1 MGAMP
6 GSLSDKRSIAANPKA
21 AGLAPGAASR
31 DRIAWVRAALVVVPL
46 GREINDAKVL
56 TGRQRPL
63 TEVALLVV
71 EIASAE
77 GQTGLSFS
85 YTLRTGGPAML
96 ALARELGVGLLGE
109 GPSGMSRPRE
119 KTVLWSAPPR
129 RAGGGVGGRGVSWV
143 G

>member
-6 GSLSDKRSIAANPKA
+6 GSLSEKRSIAANPKA

-31 DRIAWVRAALVVVPL
+31 DRIAWVRASLVVVPL

-71 EIASAE
+71 ETTSAE
-77 GQTGLSFS
+77 GQTGLGFS

-96 ALARELGVGLLGE
+96 ALARELGEGLLGE
-109 GPSGMSRPRE
+109 DPNDISR
-119 KTVLWSAPPR
+119 LWDKQIG
-129 RAGGGVGGRGVSWV
+129 RAHV
-143 G
+143 

>member
-6 GSLSDKRSIAANPKA
+6 GSLSEKRSIAANPKA

-31 DRIAWVRAALVVVPL
+31 DRIAWVRASLVVVPL

-77 GQTGLSFS
+77 GQTGLGFRSDV
-85 YTLRTGGPAML
+85 R
-96 ALARELGVGLLGE
+96 RVGN
-109 GPSGMSRPRE
+109 
-119 KTVLWSAPPR
+119 A
-129 RAGGGVGGRGVSWV
+129 GVSTCRSRWSPYH
-143 G
+143 

>member
-6 GSLSDKRSIAANPKA
+6 GSLSEKRSIAANPKA

-31 DRIAWVRAALVVVPL
+31 DRIAWVRASLVVVPL

-71 EIASAE
+71 ETTRSEEHTSELQSLMRI
-77 GQTGLSFS
+77 S
-85 YTLRTGGPAML
+85 YAVFCLKKKKQIITNNQ
-96 ALARELGVGLLGE
+96 
-109 GPSGMSRPRE
+109 
-119 KTVLWSAPPR
+119 
-129 RAGGGVGGRGVSWV
+129 
-143 G
+143 